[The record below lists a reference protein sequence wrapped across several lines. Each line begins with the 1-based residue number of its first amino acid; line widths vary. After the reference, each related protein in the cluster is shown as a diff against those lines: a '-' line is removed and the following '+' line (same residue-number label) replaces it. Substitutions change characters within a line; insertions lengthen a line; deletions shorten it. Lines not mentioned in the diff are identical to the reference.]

1 MKGATVMKRGLNI
14 LAVLLAL
21 VGLVW
26 FLQGIGVLQGSV
38 MSNTSQ
44 WTIIGLVVVVIGGGL
59 LAYNNRARS

>member
-1 MKGATVMKRGLNI
+1 MKRGLNI
-14 LAVLLAL
+14 VGILLAL

-44 WTIIGLVVVVIGGGL
+44 WTVIGLVVVVIAAGL
-59 LAYNNRARS
+59 LVYNNRGQARS

>member
-1 MKGATVMKRGLNI
+1 MKRGLNI
-14 LAVLLAL
+14 LGVLLAL

-44 WTIIGLVVVVIGGGL
+44 WTVIGLVLVVIAAGL
-59 LAYNNRARS
+59 LVYNNRGQARS

>member
-1 MKGATVMKRGLNI
+1 MKRGLNI
-14 LAVLLAL
+14 FAVLLAL

-44 WTIIGLVVVVIGGGL
+44 WTVIGLVVVVIAAGL
-59 LAYNNRARS
+59 LVYNNRGQARS

>member
-1 MKGATVMKRGLNI
+1 MKRGLNI

-26 FLQGIGVLQGSV
+26 FLQGVGVLQGSV

>member
-1 MKGATVMKRGLNI
+1 MKRGLNI
-14 LAVLLAL
+14 FAVLLAL

-44 WTIIGLVVVVIGGGL
+44 WTVIGLIVGVIGVGL
-59 LAYNNRARS
+59 LVYNNRGQARS

>member
-1 MKGATVMKRGLNI
+1 MKRGLSI
-14 LAVLLAL
+14 LGVLLAL

-44 WTIIGLVVVVIGGGL
+44 WTIIGLVFVVVGGGL
-59 LAYNNRARS
+59 LVYNRRAR